1 MVAVVPDP
9 QVNVELE
16 IPHEPF
22 DDFKVNPEP

>member
-9 QVNVELE
+9 HVNVELE